1 LSEEVP
7 VGGGEALT
15 LVIYLIMC
23 GGGAFVLW
31 KFYRALARIGEEL
44 GEIRM
49 ILRNGPVPPSE

>member
-1 LSEEVP
+1 

-23 GGGAFVLW
+23 GDGAFVLW